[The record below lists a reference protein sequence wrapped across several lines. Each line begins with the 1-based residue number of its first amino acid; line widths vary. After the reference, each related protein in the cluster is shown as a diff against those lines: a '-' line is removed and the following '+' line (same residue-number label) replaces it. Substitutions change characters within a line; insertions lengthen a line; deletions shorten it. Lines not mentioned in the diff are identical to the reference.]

1 MSYDLDENLSE
12 MDQMLLG
19 EIPVPVKTNGEGK
32 ALGDTGYDTDV
43 VDSAHVLTAMKETDK
58 KSDKKG
64 KLHEDEN
71 VSHRSHDHLPDFS
84 ISMPRIHPVF
94 ISSIIKPSKCLVVH
108 DKSLQP
114 ILCCS
119 SRV

>member
-12 MDQMLLG
+12 MDRMLLG
-19 EIPVPVKTNGEGK
+19 EIPVPVKTNGKGK
-32 ALGDTGYDTDV
+32 ALGNTGYYTDV
-43 VDSAHVLTAMKETDK
+43 VDGAHVLTAMKETDK

-71 VSHRSHDHLPDFS
+71 VSHRSHDHPPDFS

-94 ISSIIKPSKCLVVH
+94 ISSIIKPSKCLVLH
-108 DKSLQP
+108 DNLCNRFLLQ
-114 ILCCS
+114 LQG
-119 SRV
+119 

>member
-12 MDQMLLG
+12 MDRMLLG
-19 EIPVPVKTNGEGK
+19 EIPVPVKINGNGK
-32 ALGDTGYDTDV
+32 ALGDTGYDIDV
-43 VDSAHVLTAMKETDK
+43 VNGAHVLTTMKETDK

-71 VSHRSHDHLPDFS
+71 VSHRSHDYPPDFS

-94 ISSIIKPSKCLVVH
+94 ISTIIKSSKCLVVH
-108 DKSLQP
+108 DNLYNRFLLQ
-114 ILCCS
+114 LQG
-119 SRV
+119 